1 MAEIEW
7 SSKAENDLNE
17 IIDYIAQD
25 SLEYAL
31 SFYEQVREKVE
42 NLAKFP
48 KIGRKVPEL
57 DDPKIRELILRNYR
71 IIYRLLEEKV
81 QIVRLFHGSRI
92 MDLKL
97 N

>member
-7 SSKAENDLNE
+7 SFKAENDLFE

-31 SFYEQVREKVE
+31 SFYEQVREKIE
-42 NLAKFP
+42 NLIQFP
-48 KIGRKVPEL
+48 KMGRIVPEL
-57 DDPKIRELILRNYR
+57 DEPDIRELILRNYR
-71 IIYRLLEEKV
+71 IIYRISEKKI

-92 MDLKL
+92 IDFKF
-97 N
+97 